1 MATARELADQHRERA
16 EELLRQAEKQVIPWS
31 FNATAATAH
40 ATLALYY
47 LAAAAQTR

>member
-1 MATARELADQHRERA
+1 MATAKELADQHRERA
-16 EELLRQAEKQVIPWS
+16 EELLRQAEKQIIPFS